1 MRFIFLPSADRQ
13 LGPLLLA
20 HNKFNVTCVKC
31 RPKVVLWVLFFLSF
45 FFFFGSWRVGG
56 KCQLSGIYGLWIYK
70 GDWERIGFLKK
81 SSFFSLK
88 LFFIFFI
95 VLMCWYKKIKKYY
108 VLYFLKKQHFKI
120 ITGKLLIAMSSK
132 IKGVFFFKKKR
143 IGFTS
148 SCTR

>member
-1 MRFIFLPSADRQ
+1 MLFFFIKKKPSKIRFIFLPSADRQ

-20 HNKFNVTCVKC
+20 HNKFNVICVKC
-31 RPKVVLWVLFFLSF
+31 RPKVVLLSSFLSF
-45 FFFFGSWRVGG
+45 LFFFGSWRVGG

-95 VLMCWYKKIKKYY
+95 VLMCWYIKKKI
-108 VLYFLKKQHFKI
+108 LYFI
-120 ITGKLLIAMSSK
+120 
-132 IKGVFFFKKKR
+132 FKKK
-143 IGFTS
+143 T
-148 SCTR
+148 TLKK

>member
-1 MRFIFLPSADRQ
+1 MLLLFFKKIMLFFYIKKKTSKIRFIFLPSADRQ

-20 HNKFNVTCVKC
+20 HNKFNVTYVKC
-31 RPKVVLWVLFFLSF
+31 RPKVVLLSSFLSF
-45 FFFFGSWRVGG
+45 FYFFGSWRVGG

-95 VLMCWYKKIKKYY
+95 VLMCWNKKKIYIMFY
-108 VLYFLKKQHFKI
+108 ILKKNN
-120 ITGKLLIAMSSK
+120 T
-132 IKGVFFFKKKR
+132 
-143 IGFTS
+143 
-148 SCTR
+148 